1 VVAATRREMAAG
13 GRAVAPRILAAANQ
27 QEVWL
32 SRARSLLMRRSW
44 RPVLVATHRRG
55 FPQEER
61 ERGWRGKRK
70 ERESN

>member
-1 VVAATRREMAAG
+1 MRE
-13 GRAVAPRILAAANQ
+13 
-27 QEVWL
+27 QEVRL
-32 SRARSLLMRRSW
+32 RRARSLLMRWSW